1 MIFKI
6 ILFLIALFIF
16 SIVLLIRNPKLL
28 TKILMFLVS
37 KNKKTDS
44 QNSVF
49 SKNKQ
54 KSDVVIEKKSVNNE
68 QLSDYEVIEDNKANG
83 KH

>member
-1 MIFKI
+1 M
-6 ILFLIALFIF
+6 
-16 SIVLLIRNPKLL
+16 LIRNPKLL

-44 QNSVF
+44 QNSLF
-49 SKNKQ
+49 SKNKH
-54 KSDVVIEKKSVNNE
+54 KRDVVVEKKSANNE
-68 QLSDYEVIEDNKANG
+68 QLSDYEVIEDCKANS